1 MHVLLR
7 SATLSRAATVAFT
20 GGRRAL
26 LRPLGVAAAALVGT
40 GYVAAVDPNA
50 AGHYPTCPFLAI
62 TGWYCPGCGALRA
75 VHALAHGDLV
85 TAWAR
90 NPFAL
95 LAVGYLVVTWVLW
108 LDRTA
113 TGRPRRW
120 LAPPWVLYS
129 VLGAILTFWVLRN
142 VPGWTW
148 LSPA

>member
-1 MHVLLR
+1 MHMLR
-7 SATLSRAATVAFT
+7 RSTPTALT

-26 LRPLGVAAAALVGT
+26 LQPLGVAAATLVVT
-40 GYVAAVDPNA
+40 GYVASVDPNA

-75 VHALAHGDLV
+75 VHALAHGDV
-85 TAWAR
+85 ITALAR
-90 NPFAL
+90 NPFAVI
-95 LAVGYLVVTWVLW
+95 AIGYLVVAWVLW

-113 TGRPRRW
+113 RGRPIRW
-120 LAPPWVLYS
+120 LAPPWVLYT
-129 VLGAILTFWVLRN
+129 VLGAVVLFGVLRN

>member
-7 SATLSRAATVAFT
+7 SATLARPATTALTV
-20 GGRRAL
+20 GRRAV

-50 AGHYPTCPFLAI
+50 SGHYPTCPFLAI

-90 NPFAL
+90 NPFAVV
-95 LAVGYLVVTWVLW
+95 AFGYLVVTWVLW

-120 LAPPWVLYS
+120 LAPPWVLYG